1 MGDGN
6 LASFIE
12 DVCGEGHLRV
22 ETDLGG
28 GFVRLRSS
36 EAERRQ
42 AAQDIRSSE
51 DIIIEMLRNARDAHA
66 SNIFV
71 ACTREGSTR
80 RIVMID
86 DGDGV
91 PKHLQRTV
99 FEPRVTSK
107 LDSMHMDKWGV
118 HGRGMALYS
127 IAVNAESATISASDS
142 DLGSAFVIQTDLNK
156 LPEKTD
162 QSSFPT
168 FELNEAGTVAVRGPK
183 NILRTAC
190 EFAIESRAAVNV
202 FIGSSTDIAA
212 TLYAFGLGKLSAEDR
227 QSGEHDPGLPICKRL
242 SACSSLS
249 DFHQTAESLGL
260 LMSER
265 SARRILDGQI
275 APLSPLLAKIK
286 IEGLQTTHALE
297 REGAESQGKT
307 ANATTRHAKGLKL
320 ADEDAARFAR
330 RISQAYAELADAYYL
345 DANIE
350 PHIRV
355 SKDAIRITIPVLM
368 QS

>member
-1 MGDGN
+1 
-6 LASFIE
+6 
-12 DVCGEGHLRV
+12 
-22 ETDLGG
+22 
-28 GFVRLRSS
+28 
-36 EAERRQ
+36 
-42 AAQDIRSSE
+42 
-51 DIIIEMLRNARDAHA
+51 
-66 SNIFV
+66 
-71 ACTREGSTR
+71 
-80 RIVMID
+80 MID

-127 IAVNAESATISASDS
+127 IAVNAESAPISSSDS
-142 DLGSAFVIQTDLNK
+142 GLGSAFVIQTDLTK

-183 NILRTAC
+183 NILRTTC

-212 TLYAFGLGKLSAEDR
+212 TLYAFGLGKLSAEER
-227 QSGEHDPGLPICKRL
+227 LSGENDSRLPVCKRL
-242 SACSSLS
+242 SACSSLPA
-249 DFHQTAESLGL
+249 FHRTAESLGL

-286 IEGLQTTHALE
+286 IEGLRTTDTLGK
-297 REGAESQGKT
+297 EGADTQRK
-307 ANATTRHAKGLKL
+307 AATPRHAKGLKV

-330 RISQAYAELADAYYL
+330 QISQAYAELADAYYL
-345 DANIE
+345 DAGVE

-355 SKDAIRITIPVLM
+355 SKDAIHITIPVLV

>member
-1 MGDGN
+1 
-6 LASFIE
+6 
-12 DVCGEGHLRV
+12 
-22 ETDLGG
+22 
-28 GFVRLRSS
+28 
-36 EAERRQ
+36 
-42 AAQDIRSSE
+42 
-51 DIIIEMLRNARDAHA
+51 
-66 SNIFV
+66 
-71 ACTREGSTR
+71 
-80 RIVMID
+80 MID

-142 DLGSAFVIQTDLNK
+142 GLGSAFVIQTDLTK
-156 LPEKTD
+156 LSEKTD

-183 NILRTAC
+183 NILRTTC

-212 TLYAFGLGKLSAEDR
+212 TLYAFGLGKLSAEER
-227 QSGEHDPGLPICKRL
+227 LSGENDPRLPVCKRL
-242 SACSSLS
+242 SACSSLPA
-249 DFHQTAESLGL
+249 FHRTAESLGL

-286 IEGLQTTHALE
+286 IEGVRTTDTLGK
-297 REGAESQGKT
+297 EGADNQRK
-307 ANATTRHAKGLKL
+307 AATPRHAKGLKV

-330 RISQAYAELADAYYL
+330 QISQAYAELADAYYL
-345 DANIE
+345 DAGVE

-355 SKDAIRITIPVLM
+355 SKDAIHITIPVLM

>member
-99 FEPRVTSK
+99 F
-107 LDSMHMDKWGV
+107 
-118 HGRGMALYS
+118 
-127 IAVNAESATISASDS
+127 ATISASDS
-142 DLGSAFVIQTDLNK
+142 GLGSAFVIQTDLNK

-227 QSGEHDPGLPICKRL
+227 LCGEHDPRLPICKRL

-249 DFHQTAESLGL
+249 AFHQTAESLGL

-275 APLSPLLAKIK
+275 APLSPLLAKIT
-286 IEGLQTTHALE
+286 IDGLQTTHALE
-297 REGAESQGKT
+297 REEAKSQGKT
-307 ANATTRHAKGLKL
+307 ANATSRHAKGLKL

-330 RISQAYAELADAYYL
+330 QVSQAYAELADAYYL

>member
-1 MGDGN
+1 
-6 LASFIE
+6 
-12 DVCGEGHLRV
+12 
-22 ETDLGG
+22 
-28 GFVRLRSS
+28 
-36 EAERRQ
+36 
-42 AAQDIRSSE
+42 
-51 DIIIEMLRNARDAHA
+51 
-66 SNIFV
+66 
-71 ACTREGSTR
+71 
-80 RIVMID
+80 MID

-127 IAVNAESATISASDS
+127 IAVNAESATISSSDS
-142 DLGSAFVIQTDLNK
+142 GLGSAFVIQTDLTK

-183 NILRTAC
+183 NILRTTC

-212 TLYAFGLGKLSAEDR
+212 TLYAFGLGKLSAEER
-227 QSGEHDPGLPICKRL
+227 LSGDNDPRLPVCKRL
-242 SACSSLS
+242 SACSSLPA
-249 DFHQTAESLGL
+249 FHRTAESLGL

-286 IEGLQTTHALE
+286 IEGLRTTDTLGK
-297 REGAESQGKT
+297 EGADTQRK
-307 ANATTRHAKGLKL
+307 AATPRHAKGLKV

-330 RISQAYAELADAYYL
+330 QISQAYAELADAYYL
-345 DANIE
+345 DAGVE

-355 SKDAIRITIPVLM
+355 SKDAIHITIPVLV

>member
-71 ACTREGSTR
+71 ACTREGNTR

-91 PKHLQRTV
+91 PQHLQRTV

-127 IAVNAESATISASDS
+127 IAVNAESASIAASDS
-142 DLGSAFVIQTDLNK
+142 GLGSAFVIETNLDK

-168 FELNEAGTVAVRGPK
+168 FELNEAGAVSVRGPK
-183 NILRTAC
+183 NILRTVA
-190 EFAIESRAAVNV
+190 EFAIESRALTNV

-212 TLYAFGLGKLSAEDR
+212 TLYAFGLSKLTAADKLA
-227 QSGEHDPGLPICKRL
+227 GENDPNMPICKRL
-242 SACSSLS
+242 AACSSLPS
-249 DFHQTAESLGL
+249 FHRVVESLGL
-260 LMSER
+260 IMSER

-286 IEGLQTTHALE
+286 IEGLSSPDALDDDKHE
-297 REGAESQGKT
+297 AIAKT
-307 ANATTRHAKGLKL
+307 LAPKQVKGLKI
-320 ADEDAARFAR
+320 ADEDLARFASQ
-330 RISQAYAELADAYYL
+330 IAQAYVELADAYYL
-345 DANIE
+345 DSNID
-350 PHIRV
+350 PHIKV

>member
-71 ACTREGSTR
+71 ACTREGTTR

-91 PKHLQRTV
+91 PKHLQSTV

-127 IAVNAESATISASDS
+127 IAVNAESAEIVASDAG
-142 DLGSAFVIQTDLNK
+142 LGSAFVVETNLEK

-168 FELNEAGTVAVRGPK
+168 FELNEAGTVSVRGPK
-183 NILRTAC
+183 NIMRTAC
-190 EFAIESRAAVNV
+190 EFAIESRTSVNV

-212 TLYAFGLGKLSAEDR
+212 TLYAFGLGRLAGGNDSKL
-227 QSGEHDPGLPICKRL
+227 PVCKRL
-242 SACSSLS
+242 SACASLS
-249 DFHQTAESLGL
+249 GFHQVAESLGL

-275 APLSPLLAKIK
+275 APLPPLLSKIK
-286 IEGLQTTHALE
+286 IEGLQASDAPESERTTTNEKPSAP
-297 REGAESQGKT
+297 RPT
-307 ANATTRHAKGLKL
+307 KGLKL
-320 ADEDAARFAR
+320 SDEDAARFASK
-330 RISQAYAELADAYYL
+330 IAQAYAELADAYFL
-345 DANIE
+345 DDSIE
-350 PHIRV
+350 PQIKV
-355 SKDAIRITIPVLM
+355 SKDVIRITIPVLM

>member
-71 ACTREGSTR
+71 ACTREGAIR

-91 PKHLQRTV
+91 PKHLQSTV

-127 IAVNAESATISASDS
+127 ISVNAESAEIVASDAG
-142 DLGSAFVIQTDLNK
+142 LGSAFVVETNLEQ

-168 FELNEAGTVAVRGPK
+168 FELNEAGTVSVRGPK

-190 EFAIESRAAVNV
+190 EFAIESRTSVNV
-202 FIGSSTDIAA
+202 FMGSSTDIAA
-212 TLYAFGLGKLSAEDR
+212 TLYAFGLGSLSAADR
-227 QSGEHDPGLPICKRL
+227 LAGGDDPKLPVCKRL
-242 SACSSLS
+242 SACANLS
-249 DFHQTAESLGL
+249 GFHQVAESLGL

-275 APLSPLLAKIK
+275 APLPPLLSKIK
-286 IEGLQTTHALE
+286 IEGLQASEALESEISTTH
-297 REGAESQGKT
+297 GKPST
-307 ANATTRHAKGLKL
+307 PKPAKGLKL
-320 ADEDAARFAR
+320 SDEDVARFAHK
-330 RISQAYAELADAYYL
+330 IAQAYAELADAYFL
-345 DANIE
+345 DDSIE
-350 PHIRV
+350 PQIKV

>member
-1 MGDGN
+1 
-6 LASFIE
+6 
-12 DVCGEGHLRV
+12 
-22 ETDLGG
+22 
-28 GFVRLRSS
+28 
-36 EAERRQ
+36 
-42 AAQDIRSSE
+42 
-51 DIIIEMLRNARDAHA
+51 
-66 SNIFV
+66 
-71 ACTREGSTR
+71 
-80 RIVMID
+80 MID

-127 IAVNAESATISASDS
+127 IAVNAESATISSSDS
-142 DLGSAFVIQTDLNK
+142 GLGSAFVIQTDLTK

-183 NILRTAC
+183 NILRTTC

-212 TLYAFGLGKLSAEDR
+212 TLYAFGLGKLSAEER
-227 QSGEHDPGLPICKRL
+227 LSGENDPRLPVCKRL
-242 SACSSLS
+242 SACSSLPA
-249 DFHQTAESLGL
+249 FHRTAESLGL

-286 IEGLQTTHALE
+286 IEGLRTTDTLGK
-297 REGAESQGKT
+297 EGADTQRK
-307 ANATTRHAKGLKL
+307 AATPRHAKGLKV

-330 RISQAYAELADAYYL
+330 QISQAYAELADAYYL
-345 DANIE
+345 DAGVE

-355 SKDAIRITIPVLM
+355 SKDAIHITIPVLV

>member
-142 DLGSAFVIQTDLNK
+142 GLGSAFVIQTDLHK

-190 EFAIESRAAVNV
+190 EFAIESRTAVNV

-227 QSGEHDPGLPICKRL
+227 LSGENDPRLPICKRL

-249 DFHQTAESLGL
+249 AFHQTAESLGL

-286 IEGLQTTHALE
+286 IDGLQTAHALE

-307 ANATTRHAKGLKL
+307 ANATSRHAKGLKL

-330 RISQAYAELADAYYL
+330 QISQAYAELADAYYL

>member
-1 MGDGN
+1 
-6 LASFIE
+6 
-12 DVCGEGHLRV
+12 
-22 ETDLGG
+22 
-28 GFVRLRSS
+28 
-36 EAERRQ
+36 
-42 AAQDIRSSE
+42 
-51 DIIIEMLRNARDAHA
+51 
-66 SNIFV
+66 
-71 ACTREGSTR
+71 
-80 RIVMID
+80 MID

-107 LDSMHMDKWGV
+107 LDSMHMDKWGI

-142 DLGSAFVIQTDLNK
+142 GVGSAFVIQTDLTK

-183 NILRTAC
+183 NILRTTC

-212 TLYAFGLGKLSAEDR
+212 TLYAFGLGKLSAEER
-227 QSGEHDPGLPICKRL
+227 LSGENDPRLPVCKRL
-242 SACSSLS
+242 SACSSLPA
-249 DFHQTAESLGL
+249 FHRTAESLGL

-286 IEGLQTTHALE
+286 IEGVRTTDTLGK
-297 REGAESQGKT
+297 EGADTQRK
-307 ANATTRHAKGLKL
+307 AATPRHAKGLKI

-330 RISQAYAELADAYYL
+330 QISQAYAELADAYYL
-345 DANIE
+345 DAGVE

-355 SKDAIRITIPVLM
+355 SKNAIHITIPVLM